1 MGLEG
6 LHSSFSLAFPPRVTQ
21 AGRFCGLGLLF
32 PIVKLSPR
40 IPVDLAGVQGFC
52 DHRAAESETW
62 KEPAVPFVGGAE
74 SPSFTFCLGKVS
86 F

>member
-1 MGLEG
+1 M
-6 LHSSFSLAFPPRVTQ
+6 
-21 AGRFCGLGLLF
+21 
-32 PIVKLSPR
+32 KLSPS

-74 SPSFTFCLGKVS
+74 SPSFTFCLGKLS